1 MRSSAAHSSLAAVAT
16 GSETADRFSF
26 VHGVHFTRGEMFVS
40 CLPQRFLVSLW
51 SLDSQCRN
59 RFYSTLSPSL
69 IWKLGVISIE
79 LDRLGDTVY
88 PLPTRSTFWRL
99 SISDSGFE
107 SHSQRVMEHKRNILI
122 IFHLWFDL
130 FILQMTFTKCMIQ
143 VYQT

>member
-79 LDRLGDTVY
+79 LDKLGDTVY

-99 SISDSGFE
+99 SISDWEFE

-130 FILQMTFTKCMIQ
+130 FILLMTFTKCMIQ